1 MRKRLGSSLT
11 AVLALAA
18 TFAAPASAATLANWQ
33 MNEGPGATVMIDS
46 SGHVNGTIGS
56 DVVTGFT
63 FNGATGYHWPFVSPT
78 QPPTHPGRIVQAN
91 SSTLNPGSGAY
102 TVQLRYRTTKHFGN
116 IVQKGQAG
124 SSGGYFKIENPNG
137 NLTCVFRGK
146 NSSGNFVRKEV
157 VSPTV
162 LSDGAW
168 HVARCSR
175 TSTGVTLTIDG
186 KLVDTAS
193 GGSGTIS
200 NTRPLSIAGKINCD
214 QITVTCDYFTGDIDY
229 ITISN

>member
-1 MRKRLGSSLT
+1 MT
-11 AVLALAA
+11 AAVAVVVA
-18 TFAAPASAATLANWQ
+18 FAAPASAATLANWQ
-33 MNEGPGATVMIDS
+33 MNEGSGATVMVDS

-56 DVVTGFT
+56 DVVTGFK

-78 QPPTHPGRIVQAN
+78 QPPAHPGRIVQAS
-91 SSTLNPGSGAY
+91 SSTLNPNSGNY

-137 NLTCVFRGK
+137 KLTCVFRGT
-146 NSSGNFVRKEV
+146 NSSGSFLRKQV
-157 VSPTV
+157 VSPSV

-168 HVARCSR
+168 HVARCAR
-175 TSTGVTLTIDG
+175 TGTGVTLTIDG
-186 KLVDTAS
+186 KVVDTAKGSS
-193 GGSGTIS
+193 GNIT
-200 NTRPLSIAGKINCD
+200 NNRPISIAGKINCD
-214 QITVTCDYFTGDIDY
+214 QITTTCDYFTGDIDY